1 MNSLDLDRTQT
12 HRTAE
17 SIMSGSAVLSE
28 DEAGSEMLDSYLSD
42 GRPRPS
48 MDESIYESI
57 DEGDEDDL
65 TASMSEHE
73 EDEEYEGDED
83 DQEEEEENTT
93 SGRVTPPTQDTS
105 AERAMGG
112 NTPRRSARA

>member
-1 MNSLDLDRTQT
+1 MHSLDLNRTQT

-57 DEGDEDDL
+57 DEGEEDDL
-65 TASMSEHE
+65 TASML
-73 EDEEYEGDED
+73 EDDEYEGDE
-83 DQEEEEENTT
+83 EEAEEDAT

-105 AERAMGG
+105 AERLMGG
-112 NTPRRSARA
+112 NTPRRSAGARA